1 MGGWRRVWGGGT
13 GLQSKVWRKE
23 ILQIIGKMVKVK
35 VVAGQVGGLKGRG
48 RPADCEELEGRVRGE
63 E

>member
-13 GLQSKVWRKE
+13 CSTVKGLEERDFADHLE
-23 ILQIIGKMVKVK
+23 NGD
-35 VVAGQVGGLKGRG
+35 GQGGGRPGWGLKGRG
-48 RPADCEELEGRVRGE
+48 RPADREELEGRVRGE